1 MKPEYILGVDGG
13 GSKTTARLVHL
24 PSGNSWEARAAAS
37 SLSLGLTRSVA
48 VILELARELAFRADC
63 GLEQLCVV
71 CGLAG
76 AGEISLANQAHE
88 AMESY
93 FAHLDVMT
101 DARTS
106 AYGANGG
113 YPVAVVALGT
123 GSVAM
128 LLDEQGNETM
138 IGGWGLLVG
147 DEGGGAR
154 LGVNAINAV
163 LWELDTRGKPVSATG
178 KWLCSQLGSTRS
190 AILYWLRHATAT
202 QFAGLVPGVLERV
215 DECAQAKSLFA
226 GHIQAVERLIRAT
239 GDRLPVVL
247 TGGLAEISARHLS
260 EPLWA
265 RIIPAKGNSLDGACI
280 LARGLMQPSSSSVT
294 LTGESEL

>member
-1 MKPEYILGVDGG
+1 MKTEYILGVDGG
-13 GSKTTARLVHL
+13 GSKTTARLVHI
-24 PSGNSWEARAAAS
+24 PSARSWEARAAAS

-48 VILELARELAFRADC
+48 VILELARELASRADC
-63 GLEQLCVV
+63 RLEQLRVV

-76 AGEISLANQAHE
+76 AGEASLANQAHE
-88 AMESY
+88 AMASY
-93 FAHLDVMT
+93 FAHLEVMT

-106 AYGANGG
+106 AYGANHGE
-113 YPVAVVALGT
+113 PVAVVALGT

-128 LLDEQGNETM
+128 LLDENGNETM

-154 LGVNAINAV
+154 LGVNAINAM
-163 LWELDTRGKPVSATG
+163 LWELDTRGQPFSATG
-178 KWLCSQLGSTRS
+178 KWLCNQLGSNRS
-190 AILYWLRHATAT
+190 SILYWLRHATAT
-202 QFAGLVPGVLERV
+202 QFAGLVPGVLEHV

-226 GHIQAVERLIRAT
+226 DHMQAVERLIRAT
-239 GDRLPVVL
+239 GEHLPVVL

-260 EPLWA
+260 DPL
-265 RIIPAKGNSLDGACI
+265 RKRLIPAKGNSLDGACI
-280 LARGLMQPSSSSVT
+280 LAKGLMQPSLSVT

>member
-1 MKPEYILGVDGG
+1 MKSDYILGVDGG
-13 GSKTTARLVHL
+13 GSKTTARLIHL
-24 PSGNSWEARAAAS
+24 PSGKSWEGRAAAS

-63 GLEQLCVV
+63 ELEQLCVV

-76 AGEISLANQAHE
+76 AGEKSLANQAHE

-93 FAHLDVMT
+93 FTRLEVMT

-113 YPVAVVALGT
+113 QPVAVVALGT

-154 LGVNAINAV
+154 LGVNAINAM
-163 LWELDTRGKPVSATG
+163 LWELDTRGKPVSEVG
-178 KWLCSQLGSTRS
+178 KWLCSQLGNNRS
-190 AILYWLRHATAT
+190 AILHWLRHATAT
-202 QFAGLVPGVLERV
+202 QFAGLVPGIIERLEH
-215 DECAQAKSLFA
+215 CQQAKALFDS
-226 GHIQAVERLIRAT
+226 HMQAVERLIRAT
-239 GDRLPVVL
+239 GESLPVVL
-247 TGGLAEISARHLS
+247 TGGLAQISAQHLS
-260 EPLWA
+260 EPLRA
-265 RIIPAKGNSLDGACI
+265 RIIPARGNSLDGACI
-280 LARGLMQPSSSSVT
+280 LAKGLMQPSSST
-294 LTGESEL
+294 LLTRESEL

>member
-1 MKPEYILGVDGG
+1 MKSDYILGVDGG

-24 PSGNSWEARAAAS
+24 PSGQSWEGRAAAS

-48 VILELARELAFRADC
+48 VILELARELALRAGC
-63 GLEQLCVV
+63 EPEQLCVV

-76 AGEISLANQAHE
+76 AGESSLANQAHE
-88 AMESY
+88 AMASY
-93 FAHLDVMT
+93 FIHLEVMT

-113 YPVAVVALGT
+113 EPVAVVALGT

-138 IGGWGLLVG
+138 LGGWGLLVG

-154 LGVNAINAV
+154 LGVNAINAM
-163 LWELDTRGKPVSATG
+163 LWELDTRSKPESELA
-178 KWLCSQLGSTRS
+178 KWLCSQLGNNRS

-202 QFAGLVPGVLERV
+202 QFAGLVPGILERV
-215 DECAQAKSLFA
+215 DHCAQARALFA
-226 GHIQAVERLIRAT
+226 EHMQAVERLIRAT
-239 GDRLPVVL
+239 GEDLPVVL

-260 EPLWA
+260 EPLRA
-265 RIIPAKGNSLDGACI
+265 RIIPAKGNAVDGACI
-280 LARGLMQPSSSSVT
+280 LARELLQSSSSGA